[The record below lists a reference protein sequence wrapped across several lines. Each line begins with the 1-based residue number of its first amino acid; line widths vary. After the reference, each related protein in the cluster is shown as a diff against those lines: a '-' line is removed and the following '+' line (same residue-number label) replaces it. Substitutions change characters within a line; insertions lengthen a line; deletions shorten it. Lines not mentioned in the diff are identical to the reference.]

1 MGSEEKH
8 LGRDGRFS
16 SRNELGT
23 VIVQTF
29 LKSFSVEIRKFW
41 FGFDQEVKK
50 SFDRNWKIHLKKFC
64 ITHHPHVG
72 FSSLALLT
80 FLHYILQLLLLPPS
94 LVKLLRAYN
103 LYFQISTLFCFASK
117 IRQERARVGI
127 LVFYFFEKKY
137 HPIRKVHDPSSIQ
150 EHLIISLKRLLKN
163 HSEIPTV

>member
-16 SRNELGT
+16 ASRSKLEQLLFKRFEN
-23 VIVQTF
+23 
-29 LKSFSVEIRKFW
+29 FSVEIRKFW

-80 FLHYILQLLLLPPS
+80 FLHYILPLPPPS
-94 LVKLLRAYN
+94 LVKLLRAYYCNLLPN
-103 LYFQISTLFCFASK
+103 LYSILLCFQNKA
-117 IRQERARVGI
+117 RERTRVGI
-127 LVFYFFEKKY
+127 LVFIFLNKK
-137 HPIRKVHDPSSIQ
+137 ISSYP
-150 EHLIISLKRLLKN
+150 KRYMIPAPFKN
-163 HSEIPTV
+163 EIP

>member
-16 SRNELGT
+16 ASRSKLEQLLFKRFEN
-23 VIVQTF
+23 
-29 LKSFSVEIRKFW
+29 FSVEIRKFW

-80 FLHYILQLLLLPPS
+80 FLHYILQLLLPPS

-103 LYFQISTLFCFASK
+103 LLPNLYSVLLCFQNKA
-117 IRQERARVGI
+117 RERTRVGI
-127 LVFYFFEKKY
+127 LVFIFLNKK
-137 HPIRKVHDPSSIQ
+137 ISSYP
-150 EHLIISLKRLLKN
+150 KRYMIPAPFKN
-163 HSEIPTV
+163 EIP

>member
-80 FLHYILQLLLLPPS
+80 FLHYILPLPPPS
-94 LVKLLRAYN
+94 LVKLLRAYYCNLLPN
-103 LYFQISTLFCFASK
+103 LYSILLCFQNKA
-117 IRQERARVGI
+117 RERTRVGI
-127 LVFYFFEKKY
+127 LVFIFLNKK
-137 HPIRKVHDPSSIQ
+137 ISSYP
-150 EHLIISLKRLLKN
+150 KRYMIPAPFKN
-163 HSEIPTV
+163 EIP

>member
-1 MGSEEKH
+1 MGNAEYMGSEEKH

-80 FLHYILQLLLLPPS
+80 FLHYILPLPPPS
-94 LVKLLRAYN
+94 LVKLLRAYYCNLLPN
-103 LYFQISTLFCFASK
+103 LYSILLCFQNKA
-117 IRQERARVGI
+117 RERTRVGI
-127 LVFYFFEKKY
+127 LVFIFLNKK
-137 HPIRKVHDPSSIQ
+137 ISSYP
-150 EHLIISLKRLLKN
+150 KRYMIPAPFKN
-163 HSEIPTV
+163 EIP

>member
-80 FLHYILQLLLLPPS
+80 FLHYILPPPS
-94 LVKLLRAYN
+94 LVKLLRAYYYYNLLPN
-103 LYFQISTLFCFASK
+103 LYSVLLCFQNKA
-117 IRQERARVGI
+117 RERTRVGI
-127 LVFYFFEKKY
+127 LVFIFLNKK
-137 HPIRKVHDPSSIQ
+137 ISSYP
-150 EHLIISLKRLLKN
+150 KRYMIPAPFKN
-163 HSEIPTV
+163 EIP

>member
-1 MGSEEKH
+1 

-80 FLHYILQLLLLPPS
+80 FLHYILPLPPPS
-94 LVKLLRAYN
+94 LVKLLRAYYCNLLPN
-103 LYFQISTLFCFASK
+103 LYSILLCFQNKA
-117 IRQERARVGI
+117 RERTRVGI
-127 LVFYFFEKKY
+127 LVFIFLNKK
-137 HPIRKVHDPSSIQ
+137 ISSYP
-150 EHLIISLKRLLKN
+150 KRYMIPAPFKN
-163 HSEIPTV
+163 EIP

>member
-137 HPIRKVHDPSSIQ
+137 HLRKVHDPSSIQ

>member
-50 SFDRNWKIHLKKFC
+50 SFDRNWKIRLKKFC

-80 FLHYILQLLLLPPS
+80 FLHYILQLLLPPS

>member
-80 FLHYILQLLLLPPS
+80 FLHYILQLLLPPS

-127 LVFYFFEKKY
+127 LVFYFFEKN
-137 HPIRKVHDPSSIQ
+137 
-150 EHLIISLKRLLKN
+150 IILSERYMIPAPFKN
-163 HSEIPTV
+163 IW

>member
-1 MGSEEKH
+1 

-50 SFDRNWKIHLKKFC
+50 SFDRNWKIRLKKFC

-80 FLHYILQLLLLPPS
+80 FLHYILPLPPPS
-94 LVKLLRAYN
+94 LVKLLRAYYCNLLPN
-103 LYFQISTLFCFASK
+103 LYSILLCFQNKA
-117 IRQERARVGI
+117 RERTRVGI
-127 LVFYFFEKKY
+127 LVFIFLNKK
-137 HPIRKVHDPSSIQ
+137 ISSYP
-150 EHLIISLKRLLKN
+150 KRYMIPAPFKN
-163 HSEIPTV
+163 EIP